1 MAIGNNISFKK
12 LAKRTAIDP
21 VVNLLTGLQQG
32 ITQSQQQEP
41 TGAIQQLGRFAGGLT
56 REGVTRGADVTGKL
70 AEFATRP
77 ETLEVASRIGQ
88 LATAYEDP
96 QISNVLGQIAGDIGA
111 KRALKEQREAQS
123 EIKKLELKEKKEER
137 DFEEQQN
144 IADRLNQLE
153 IAKLRLQ
160 ETPLDIEKRKK
171 IEAGS

>member
-1 MAIGNNISFKK
+1 MAIGNKISFKE

-21 VVNLLTGLQQG
+21 VANLLTGLQQG
-32 ITQSQQQEP
+32 ITQNQQQEP

-96 QISNVLGQIAGDIGA
+96 QLSNVLGQIAGDIGQ
-111 KRALKEQREAQS
+111 KRALKEERKAAK
-123 EIKKLELKEKKEER
+123 ILNGLKVPFLHPKS
-137 DFEEQQN
+137 
-144 IADRLNQLE
+144 AV
-153 IAKLRLQ
+153 
-160 ETPLDIEKRKK
+160 
-171 IEAGS
+171 